1 MGMYFYLCV
10 LAAIP
15 QGAVRFWAGTQCF
28 KLKVKAWVGYTVYL
42 AVTFAAYF
50 VKSYLLAANSNA
62 ILFSPLILLSVILIF
77 NLLFEGNIWKKT
89 LFQLFDH
96 LIVDPAIEWGLHFIE
111 CALGYETVTTPY
123 DFNKFIGM
131 TVYFFLSIPAK
142 YIMVKIWNK
151 LNKTEDENSKLN
163 PVFMI
168 FPFSHVIVLILD
180 QYQNFCS
187 ENMEGFD
194 SRLFTAIYF
203 FVLAVSNVIYL
214 IFLSDIEKKKHLER
228 EISALNYMRQI
239 EEAHY
244 SVIKEKQTEIAK
256 IRHDIKNQLIVIK
269 GLLKSGHSEEAA
281 ALIGGL
287 ETDIN
292 ASKEKEYCSVP
303 IINTILFEKEKSCVT
318 EGIAF
323 ESDIDVYDTGCISQN
338 HLCSIFSNL
347 MDNAINECGRLSGE
361 DKKIR
366 ITAAQKNGFI
376 SVRCENTAA
385 ERGHKIFKPSESKGC
400 GLKILRDIANRY
412 DGSFKCEINENKCL
426 AEIIVN
432 ILDQKN

>member
-1 MGMYFYLCV
+1 MNVYFYLTV
-10 LAAIP
+10 LVAIP
-15 QGAVRFWAGTQCF
+15 QNAVRFWAYTKCF
-28 KLKVKAWVGYTVYL
+28 KLKVKTWVGYTVYL
-42 AVTFAAYF
+42 AAAFAAYF
-50 VKSYLLAANSNA
+50 IKSYLMATESNA
-62 ILFSPLILLSVILIF
+62 ILFSFIWLLLLIFVF
-77 NLLFEGNIWKKT
+77 NLLAEGNIWKKT
-89 LFQLFDH
+89 LLQLLDH
-96 LIVDPAIEWGLHFIE
+96 LVFEPAIEWLFILV
-111 CALGYETVTTPY
+111 LGDLFATQVY
-123 DFNKFIGM
+123 DFNKFVQMIAF
-131 TVYFFLSIPAK
+131 FFLTIPAK
-142 YIMVKIWNK
+142 YIMIKIWNK
-151 LNKTEDENSKLN
+151 LNKTEDENSNLN

-168 FPFSHVIVLILD
+168 FPLSQLIFFILY
-180 QYQNFCS
+180 QFQNFCQ
-187 ENMEGFD
+187 ENVEWFD
-194 SRLFTAIYF
+194 NRLITAIYF
-203 FVLAVSNVIYL
+203 FFLAVSNVIYL
-214 IFLSDIEKKKHLER
+214 IFLSYIEKKRRLEQ

-303 IINTILFEKEKSCVT
+303 IINTILFEKEKSCVS

-347 MDNAINECGRLSGE
+347 MDNAINECGRLSGD

-412 DGSFKCEINENKCL
+412 DGSFKCEINEKKCL